1 METKS
6 RNDELMN
13 KKVYITATNCITP
26 LGFDVQSNINAMLE
40 GNSAIQYHDD
50 LMLLDQPFCSAI
62 IDDKKLTN
70 AFELIDKSKAYSR
83 LEKML
88 ILALNSIV
96 NRSEI
101 TSRTAFILSTTK
113 GNIVKLENQN
123 NTIESAQLAVL
134 AKKIAN
140 YFGFITEPIV
150 VSNACVS
157 GALAIVVAKR
167 MIKAGVYDDA
177 YVLAGDEVSKFVLSG
192 FKSFQAMSEKPCKP
206 FDKNRD
212 GVTLGEAAAAVYI
225 TADESKLGIES
236 IQILGD
242 GSVNDANH
250 ISGPSRTGEGLF
262 RSIESALKEAK
273 LTADQIDFIS
283 AHGTATIFNDEME
296 SIAFNRSHLEQVPM
310 NSYKGYFGHT
320 LGTSGLLEIVISI
333 ASTNKNLLFASKGFV
348 DLGVTQPIAVID
360 INSKKNIRYFLKTAS
375 GFGGCNTAVVFYK
388 PELN

>member
-1 METKS
+1 
-6 RNDELMN
+6 MN

-70 AFELIDKSKAYSR
+70 AFELIDKSQGYSR

-273 LTADQIDFIS
+273 LNADQIDFIS
-283 AHGTATIFNDEME
+283 AHGTATVFNDEME

-310 NSYKGYFGHT
+310 NSFKGYFGHT

>member
-1 METKS
+1 
-6 RNDELMN
+6 
-13 KKVYITATNCITP
+13 
-26 LGFDVQSNINAMLE
+26 
-40 GNSAIQYHDD
+40 
-50 LMLLDQPFCSAI
+50 
-62 IDDKKLTN
+62 
-70 AFELIDKSKAYSR
+70 
-83 LEKML
+83 
-88 ILALNSIV
+88 
-96 NRSEI
+96 
-101 TSRTAFILSTTK
+101 
-113 GNIVKLENQN
+113 
-123 NTIESAQLAVL
+123 
-134 AKKIAN
+134 
-140 YFGFITEPIV
+140 
-150 VSNACVS
+150 
-157 GALAIVVAKR
+157 

-273 LTADQIDFIS
+273 LNADQIDFIS
-283 AHGTATIFNDEME
+283 AHGTATVFNDEME

-310 NSYKGYFGHT
+310 NSFKGYFGHT

>member
-1 METKS
+1 
-6 RNDELMN
+6 
-13 KKVYITATNCITP
+13 
-26 LGFDVQSNINAMLE
+26 
-40 GNSAIQYHDD
+40 
-50 LMLLDQPFCSAI
+50 
-62 IDDKKLTN
+62 
-70 AFELIDKSKAYSR
+70 
-83 LEKML
+83 ML

-167 MIKAGVYDDA
+167 MIKAGVYDNA

-206 FDKNRD
+206 YDKNRD

-225 TADESKLGIES
+225 TSDESKLDIES

-250 ISGPSRTGEGLF
+250 ISGPSRSGEGLF
-262 RSIESALKEAK
+262 RSIESALTEAK
-273 LTADQIDFIS
+273 LNADQIDFIS
-283 AHGTATIFNDEME
+283 AHGTATVFNDEME

-310 NSYKGYFGHT
+310 NSFKGYFGHT

>member
-1 METKS
+1 
-6 RNDELMN
+6 MN

-273 LTADQIDFIS
+273 LTAEQIDFIS

>member
-242 GSVNDANH
+242 GSVSDANH

-273 LTADQIDFIS
+273 LTAEQIDFIS

>member
-1 METKS
+1 
-6 RNDELMN
+6 MN

-70 AFELIDKSKAYSR
+70 AFELIDKSQGYSR

-167 MIKAGVYDDA
+167 MIKAGVYDNA

-206 FDKNRD
+206 YDKNRD

-225 TADESKLGIES
+225 TSDESKLDVES

-250 ISGPSRTGEGLF
+250 ISGPSRSGEGLF
-262 RSIESALKEAK
+262 RSIESALTEAK
-273 LTADQIDFIS
+273 LNADQIDFIS
-283 AHGTATIFNDEME
+283 AHGTATVFNDEME

-310 NSYKGYFGHT
+310 NSFKGYFGHT

>member
-1 METKS
+1 
-6 RNDELMN
+6 MN

-206 FDKNRD
+206 YDKNRD

-310 NSYKGYFGHT
+310 NSFKGYFGHT

-333 ASTNKNLLFASKGFV
+333 ASTNKNLLFASKGFF

>member
-1 METKS
+1 
-6 RNDELMN
+6 MN

-62 IDDKKLTN
+62 IDNKKLTN
-70 AFELIDKSKAYSR
+70 AFELIDKSKGYSR

-88 ILALNSIV
+88 ILVLNSIV

-167 MIKAGVYDDA
+167 MIQAGVYDDA

-206 FDKNRD
+206 YDKNRD

>member
-206 FDKNRD
+206 YDKKRD

>member
-206 FDKNRD
+206 FDKDRD

>member
-88 ILALNSIV
+88 ILALNPIV

>member
-1 METKS
+1 
-6 RNDELMN
+6 MN

-62 IDDKKLTN
+62 IDDEKLTN
-70 AFELIDKSKAYSR
+70 AFELIDKSKGYSR

-206 FDKNRD
+206 YDKKRD

-262 RSIESALKEAK
+262 RSIESALKESK

-296 SIAFNRSHLEQVPM
+296 SIAFNRSRLEQVPM

-360 INSKKNIRYFLKTAS
+360 INSKKDIRYFLKTAS

>member
-1 METKS
+1 
-6 RNDELMN
+6 MN

-70 AFELIDKSKAYSR
+70 AFELIDKSQGYSR

-167 MIKAGVYDDA
+167 MIKAGVYDNA

-206 FDKNRD
+206 YDKNRD

-225 TADESKLGIES
+225 TSDESKLDIES

-250 ISGPSRTGEGLF
+250 ISGPSRSGEGLF
-262 RSIESALKEAK
+262 RSIESALTEAK
-273 LTADQIDFIS
+273 LNADQIDFIS
-283 AHGTATIFNDEME
+283 AHGTATVFNDEME

-310 NSYKGYFGHT
+310 NSFKGYFGHT

>member
-1 METKS
+1 
-6 RNDELMN
+6 MN

-206 FDKNRD
+206 YDKNRD

>member
-296 SIAFNRSHLEQVPM
+296 SIAFNRSHLEKVPM